1 MIISQVLV
9 LKVGSPGHRPHT
21 WYTLVHIGTLA
32 ERHFQCP
39 RSPHFHQ
46 HGILTATVVFAN
58 INLPGD
64 LKLNF
69 PDDSRCIFFF
79 FLLILF
85 IWLCPFLVEAC
96 KIFSCSMWDLVPR
109 PGIEPRPPA
118 LGARSLSHWTTREVP
133 WCIFFGYHW
142 DCYHHV
148 FIDWIFQVPAV
159 CLHLPLLFCGCRI
172 LCVWE
177 PGSHWKWRSSSRRN
191 ASLCSATTI
200 PVQVRAGCV
209 LFTAGLQGSWAA
221 LLRIMCLSSRFG
233 TEAGKHWK
241 CLLFCSLAGRIRV
254 RNFLIFLFFL
264 SPPPA
269 PPGVRNF
276 VWIPFVWPVLS
287 GSVLLLHRRMS
298 S

>member
-21 WYTLVHIGTLA
+21 EPAGTYCQTA

-46 HGILTATVVFAN
+46 HGILTASVVFAN

-64 LKLNF
+64 LKLNL
-69 PDDSRCIFFF
+69 PDDSRCI
-79 FLLILF
+79 
-85 IWLCPFLVEAC
+85 
-96 KIFSCSMWDLVPR
+96 S
-109 PGIEPRPPA
+109 
-118 LGARSLSHWTTREVP
+118 
-133 WCIFFGYHW
+133 FGYHW

-172 LCVWE
+172 LCGWE

-200 PVQVRAGCV
+200 PVQVHAGCV
-209 LFTAGLQGSWAA
+209 LFTAGLQGSWSA
-221 LLRIMCLSSRFG
+221 LLRIMCLNFRFG

-241 CLLFCSLAGRIRV
+241 CLLFCSLGGRIRV
-254 RNFLIFLFFL
+254 RN
-264 SPPPA
+264 S
-269 PPGVRNF
+269 
-276 VWIPFVWPVLS
+276 VWIPSFGQVLS
-287 GSVLLLHRRMS
+287 GSVLLLQGRVS